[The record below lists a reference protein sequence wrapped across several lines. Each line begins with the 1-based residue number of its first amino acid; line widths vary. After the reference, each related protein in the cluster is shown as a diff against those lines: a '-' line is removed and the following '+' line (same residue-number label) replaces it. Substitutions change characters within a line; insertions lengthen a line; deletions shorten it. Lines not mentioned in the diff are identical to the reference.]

1 MVFPGDPVSVRR
13 GFFKQIYT
21 GFAQA
26 EVGCCTLA
34 DSMPHVAGAIQDLTK
49 GNAMKRST
57 ALTSLLLSVGLLST
71 GAQSAE
77 LAPADRVT
85 PLSEIAEITFNDLP
99 GSPQEAE
106 QAIARTAGQH
116 GASYY
121 RILRMEEQAHPLGW
135 RASAILYL

>member
-1 MVFPGDPVSVRR
+1 
-13 GFFKQIYT
+13 
-21 GFAQA
+21 
-26 EVGCCTLA
+26 
-34 DSMPHVAGAIQDLTK
+34 MPHVADAIQDLTK

-77 LAPADRVT
+77 LAP
-85 PLSEIAEITFNDLP
+85 AEITFNDLP

-121 RILRMEEQAHPLGW
+121 RILRMEEQAHPLGS

>member
-71 GAQSAE
+71 GAQ
-77 LAPADRVT
+77 DRKSVV
-85 PLSEIAEITFNDLP
+85 
-99 GSPQEAE
+99 
-106 QAIARTAGQH
+106 
-116 GASYY
+116 
-121 RILRMEEQAHPLGW
+121 
-135 RASAILYL
+135 

>member
-1 MVFPGDPVSVRR
+1 MLH
-13 GFFKQIYT
+13 T
-21 GFAQA
+21 
-26 EVGCCTLA
+26 VGQHAACCGCDSGSDEGERHETL
-34 DSMPHVAGAIQDLTK
+34 HRTHL
-49 GNAMKRST
+49 
-57 ALTSLLLSVGLLST
+57 LLLSVGLLST

>member
-1 MVFPGDPVSVRR
+1 
-13 GFFKQIYT
+13 
-21 GFAQA
+21 
-26 EVGCCTLA
+26 
-34 DSMPHVAGAIQDLTK
+34 
-49 GNAMKRST
+49 MKRST

-121 RILRMEEQAHPLGW
+121 RILRMEEQAHPLAGAP
-135 RASAILYL
+135 RPSYTFSSSCKPHSTRRR

>member
-1 MVFPGDPVSVRR
+1 MLRVS
-13 GFFKQIYT
+13 
-21 GFAQA
+21 
-26 EVGCCTLA
+26 
-34 DSMPHVAGAIQDLTK
+34 IQDLTK

-57 ALTSLLLSVGLLST
+57 ALTSLLLSMGLLST

-106 QAIARTAGQH
+106 LAIARTATNTAPAITASCGWKNRRTRLA
-116 GASYY
+116 GAPPPSYTFNSSCKPHST
-121 RILRMEEQAHPLGW
+121 RR
-135 RASAILYL
+135 R

>member
-1 MVFPGDPVSVRR
+1 
-13 GFFKQIYT
+13 
-21 GFAQA
+21 
-26 EVGCCTLA
+26 
-34 DSMPHVAGAIQDLTK
+34 
-49 GNAMKRST
+49 MKRST
-57 ALTSLLLSVGLLST
+57 ALTSLLLSMGLLST

-106 QAIARTAGQH
+106 LAIARTADQH

-121 RILRMEEQAHPLGW
+121 RILSMEEQAHPPGW

>member
-1 MVFPGDPVSVRR
+1 MLRVS
-13 GFFKQIYT
+13 
-21 GFAQA
+21 
-26 EVGCCTLA
+26 
-34 DSMPHVAGAIQDLTK
+34 IQDLTK

-57 ALTSLLLSVGLLST
+57 ALTSLLLSMGLLST
-71 GAQSAE
+71 GAQS
-77 LAPADRVT
+77 ADRVT

-106 QAIARTAGQH
+106 LAIARTADQH